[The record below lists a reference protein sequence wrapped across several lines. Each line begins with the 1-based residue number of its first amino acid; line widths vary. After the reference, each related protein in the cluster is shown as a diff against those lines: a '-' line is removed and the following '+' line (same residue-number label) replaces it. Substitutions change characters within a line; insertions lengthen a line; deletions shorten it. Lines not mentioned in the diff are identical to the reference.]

1 MKIKFNFYDDL
12 PRQKMLELHSMV
24 IFLDLLFMRTV
35 NITGKFSSMNV
46 CITYKYYLKKVQISN
61 TKILYYD
68 RIDVSEGIVVNKTS
82 T

>member
-46 CITYKYYLKKVQISN
+46 CITYKY
-61 TKILYYD
+61 
-68 RIDVSEGIVVNKTS
+68 
-82 T
+82 